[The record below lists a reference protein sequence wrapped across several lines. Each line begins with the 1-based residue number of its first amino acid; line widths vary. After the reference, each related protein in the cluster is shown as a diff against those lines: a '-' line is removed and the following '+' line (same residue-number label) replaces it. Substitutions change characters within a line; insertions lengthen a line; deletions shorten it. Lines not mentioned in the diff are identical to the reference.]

1 MCISLFLNGF
11 SGCMTAIIC
20 SKLKFI
26 HMVFCDIPWYL
37 HSFPRDSFIVN
48 ISMHFG
54 ATLEVACSGCHSD
67 LVSYVRGGAGRALC
81 GKRLLSRS
89 LYGDFN

>member
-1 MCISLFLNGF
+1 MTFLG
-11 SGCMTAIIC
+11 I
-20 SKLKFI
+20 
-26 HMVFCDIPWYL
+26 Y
-37 HSFPRDSFIVN
+37 SFARDSFIIN

-67 LVSYVRGGAGRALC
+67 LVWPVCC

-89 LYGDFN
+89 LCGDFS